1 MNAEREYW
9 RTTCNLRLCLFHSE
23 LMKFTLRPVNPRLKE
38 INWNAIAE
46 YATVDTS
53 MNYTI
58 SDKGVGNLLLL
69 IEMQSN
75 SLKQYHSVQMNEVDI
90 KKS

>member
-1 MNAEREYW
+1 
-9 RTTCNLRLCLFHSE
+9 
-23 LMKFTLRPVNPRLKE
+23 
-38 INWNAIAE
+38 
-46 YATVDTS
+46 

-58 SDKGVGNLLLL
+58 SDKGMGNLLLL